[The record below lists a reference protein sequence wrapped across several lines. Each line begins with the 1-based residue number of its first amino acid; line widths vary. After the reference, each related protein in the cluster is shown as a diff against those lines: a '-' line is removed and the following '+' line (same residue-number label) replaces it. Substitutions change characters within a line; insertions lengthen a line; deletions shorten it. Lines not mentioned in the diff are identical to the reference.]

1 MFNLHFDGHP
11 RLYDPH
17 ENVPRAK
24 NEASPIKHF
33 SHLKKRQG
41 DPMGSLKKLVT
52 GWKQANL
59 RCHIS
64 DLCFRH
70 ETPVLSKPIEVVHL
84 SEELVVL
91 DKPCS
96 LPVSLYFNLSC
107 DKKGKVDVMMRFVC
121 FFHVCQPPPPIW
133 SWKGNLCP
141 GTSLGCWPFVEWSVL
156 NCREKPGQA

>member
-33 SHLKKRQG
+33 SHLKKTG
-41 DPMGSLKKLVT
+41 WSNGKPKKLVT
-52 GWKQANL
+52 GWKQAKL

-121 FFHVCQPPPPIW
+121 FFHVCQAPPPIW

-156 NCREKPGQA
+156 DCREKPGQA

>member
-52 GWKQANL
+52 GWKQAKL

-107 DKKGKVDVMMRFVC
+107 DKKGKVEKSCDDEVCLLFPRLPTNPHLPSGVERGTFVRG
-121 FFHVCQPPPPIW
+121 HH
-133 SWKGNLCP
+133 
-141 GTSLGCWPFVEWSVL
+141 
-156 NCREKPGQA
+156 